1 MSQSVPSGLRVG
13 LDFGTSNSAIAV
25 ASAGSDEIRLGRY
38 PTSTGLTEAF
48 RSVLYYHLERR
59 GSAGELVPLAGPTAL
74 EHYLETD
81 DGQGRLLQSMKSYL
95 ADHTFDATSVYGRT
109 MTLVELLSVLLGKIR
124 EAAEATL
131 GPLGSRIVVGRPVRF
146 SQAESEDD
154 DGFAVKRLRTAL
166 ERAGWDDVVL
176 VPEPVAAAHF
186 YERRLDH
193 DEIVL
198 VGDFGGGTSDFT
210 LAKVGPSRR
219 KERADGVLATSG
231 VAIAGDALDA
241 RIVDHVVAPAVGKGS
256 VYRSMFGKELD
267 VPIWLFQKLRRWH
280 HLSFLKTK
288 ATLQLLAEIQR
299 TSTAPAAIE
308 ALRDIIDNDEGY
320 RLYRSV
326 EQTKIALSR
335 ETRTRFVFHGGGA
348 DIERDVTRDEL
359 EGWIAED
366 RAAMEAAVDRAL
378 AAANL
383 APSDVSR
390 VFLTG
395 GTSFVP
401 SIRGIFTQRFGDR
414 IETGGEMISVASGL
428 ALLASEQ
435 D

>member
-1 MSQSVPSGLRVG
+1 MSGGLRVG
-13 LDFGTSNSAIAV
+13 LDFGTSNSALAV
-25 ASAGSDEIRLGRY
+25 AAPGSDEIRLGRF
-38 PTSTGLTEAF
+38 PSLAGLTEAF

-59 GSAGELVPLAGPTAL
+59 GPGGELVPLAGPAGI
-74 EHYLETD
+74 EQYLETD
-81 DGQGRLLQSMKSYL
+81 DGQGRLIQSMKSYL

-109 MTLVELLSVLLGKIR
+109 MTLVELLAVLLGEIR
-124 EAAEATL
+124 KAAEATL
-131 GPLGSRIVVGRPVRF
+131 GPLGPRIVVGRPVRF
-146 SQAESEDD
+146 SQAEDEDD
-154 DGFAVKRLRTAL
+154 DAFAVKRLRAAL
-166 ERAGWDDVVL
+166 ARAGWDDVTL

-193 DEIVL
+193 DEVVL

-210 LAKVGPSRR
+210 LAKVGPTRR
-219 KERADGVLATSG
+219 RDRADGVLATSG

-288 ATLQLLAEIQR
+288 ATLQLLTEIQQS
-299 TSTAPAAIE
+299 STAPRAIE
-308 ALRDIIDNDEGY
+308 ALRDLIDNDEGY

-326 EQTKIALSR
+326 EATKIALSR
-335 ETRTRFVFHGGGA
+335 DETTRFVFHGA
-348 DIERDVTRDEL
+348 SVDIERDVSRGEL

-366 RAAMEAAVDRAL
+366 RAAMEAAVDRVMAL
-378 AAANL
+378 ANL
-383 APSDVSR
+383 APSDVNR

-401 SIRGIFTQRFGDR
+401 SVRRIFAQRFGDR

-428 ALLASEQ
+428 ALLANEQ
-435 D
+435 R